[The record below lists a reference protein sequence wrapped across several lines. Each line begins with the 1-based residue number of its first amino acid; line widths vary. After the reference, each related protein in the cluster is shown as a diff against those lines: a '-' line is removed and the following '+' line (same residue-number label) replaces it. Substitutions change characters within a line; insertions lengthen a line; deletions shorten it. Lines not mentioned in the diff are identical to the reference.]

1 MSAPLTK
8 AQATELLRQNPAA
21 YITHESL
28 LDLTKQLDAH
38 SPGRVTVL
46 YSGPVGKVLATED
59 VATALAASVKD
70 VRIINNSAAAAFL
83 TSSDFLSA
91 AARLDGVSLIEFRDE
106 NYRSPTKN
114 WLYHPTDG
122 PWADVSRRF
131 ADGARGDVRA
141 VLPNPAPDRVF
152 ALSELPRILAN
163 EHVTSLEGLPRAKLA
178 ELHSRD
184 SQAAFEMVVAQSHA
198 SMSNLRVGVY
208 ANGSLVRDDA
218 KQVQLDSRSY
228 FYEGQ
233 AQGQAPGISSTTRD
247 LGLLSGRPA
256 PYTETGYARAQA
268 WRTEAMP
275 DADLRIPSVETG
287 TVRSVGRAMGVAAAG
302 VEIGSAAHDYARLR
316 GQGNLAA
323 AQAAVGRSVSTG
335 AGAWMGFEA
344 GAFAGAS
351 GGPLGALGM
360 GALGAVVGGLA
371 GDKIADKIQERQIYT
386 QRGSDLN
393 TWQANPAHPEQ
404 GWTRTLP
411 ALPTAPQGQRFD
423 APPALADELNYKAV
437 SKATELGMGSA
448 SARNPF
454 VLPASRE
461 DTFSAYGGDWTRNA
475 VSGGWQRQINYDRP
489 GLGYTESASP
499 QRAEQLDAQSQQI
512 AIDNAAH
519 SPAALAATYMAL
531 YNQSDWQRHGKVP
544 SAVENTMARPERVL
558 ASDGHTYGRQA
569 NGEWIHNEFPWATRA
584 KGNLPA
590 ELDLALEAQRSRVQ
604 QLLSP
609 TAPSGREIPTLET
622 VKVTPTV
629 EQQAEIGKAV
639 ASPPA
644 STGPTPP
651 PLPDR
656 MSDAG
661 HPAND
666 EFQRILGELHQAETA
681 RGIPHGKHS
690 EQVAAAL
697 LVQAEQKGERIASVR
712 IVDNGHIDGFAE
724 FQDRSGPGVVRVAAD
739 KALSMSVEQ
748 HSQQWEQSRLPRHD
762 DIAALS
768 PDDQAMFARIRQ
780 GVPGHVGDDHVM
792 RALYDAKKADMASPD
807 RIGQVMMAG
816 DTICIAG
823 TVPGF
828 RSMTEVGQN
837 APPLKE
843 TAEQLQSFNQ
853 QREHQLAMEQQ
864 RNQDGPGGRAGP
876 SFG

>member
-1 MSAPLTK
+1 MSGSLT
-8 AQATELLRQNPAA
+8 AEQAIERLMRQPGAFGTRDKLAELA
-21 YITHESL
+21 
-28 LDLTKQLDAH
+28 KQVDAN
-38 SPGRVTVL
+38 SPGHLTVL
-46 YSGPVGKVLATED
+46 YSGNVVDKLPTED
-59 VATALAASVKD
+59 IAVGLDASVRD
-70 VRIINNSAAAAFL
+70 LRIINNSPAAKFL
-83 TSSDFLSA
+83 TSDEFKTF
-91 AARLDGVSLIEFRDE
+91 AARLDGVLLRDFDKKG
-106 NYRSPTKN
+106 YSSPTTD

-122 PWADVSRRF
+122 PWADVSKRF

-141 VLPNPAPDRVF
+141 IVPNASPDRVF
-152 ALSELPRILAN
+152 ASSELPSILAN
-163 EHVTSLEGLPRAKLA
+163 EQVTSLEGLSRPRLA
-178 ELHSRD
+178 ELHARD
-184 SQAAFEMVVAQSHA
+184 SRAAFELVAAQSHA
-198 SMSNLRVGVY
+198 NMSDIRLGIYVDGTV
-208 ANGSLVRDDA
+208 VRDE
-218 KQVQLDSRSY
+218 KEKSQVDGRSY
-228 FYEGQ
+228 FRNGQ
-233 AQGQAPGISSTTRD
+233 AQGHAPNITSSARD
-247 LGLLSGRPA
+247 LGAIMGPPSERTQA
-256 PYTETGYARAQA
+256 GYARVQA

-287 TVRSVGRAMGVAAAG
+287 AVRSVGRAMGVAAAG

-316 GQGNLAA
+316 GQGNLTA
-323 AQAAVGRSVSTG
+323 AQASVGRSVSTG

-351 GGPLGALGM
+351 GGPLGALGV

-489 GLGYTESASP
+489 GLGHTESASP

-531 YNQSDWQRHGKVP
+531 YNQNDWQRHGKVP

-604 QLLSP
+604 QLLSH

-644 STGPTPP
+644 SVDPTPS

-666 EFQRILGELHQAETA
+666 EFQRILGELHQAEAA

-762 DIAALS
+762 DISALS

-828 RSMTEVGQN
+828 RSMTDVAQN